1 MIVLENI
8 RQNRCVNQNSYGAR
22 MSGLMRPSIVGP
34 RLENGATVEGLM
46 RSLTEFPTAEG
57 RLSAALNDAPTLWL
71 THAMPVKDK
80 TKRFS
85 LLFQSN

>member
-1 MIVLENI
+1 
-8 RQNRCVNQNSYGAR
+8 

-46 RSLTEFPTAEG
+46 RSLAEFPTAEG

-71 THAMPVKDK
+71 THAMPLKDNP
-80 TKRFS
+80 KRFS
-85 LLFQSN
+85 LLF

>member
-1 MIVLENI
+1 
-8 RQNRCVNQNSYGAR
+8 

-46 RSLTEFPTAEG
+46 RSLIEFPTAEG

>member
-1 MIVLENI
+1 MDDQTII
-8 RQNRCVNQNSYGAR
+8 PGAR

-46 RSLTEFPTAEG
+46 RSLIEFPTAEG

-71 THAMPVKDK
+71 THAMPLKDN
-80 TKRFS
+80 TKRFG
-85 LLFQSN
+85 LLF

>member
-1 MIVLENI
+1 
-8 RQNRCVNQNSYGAR
+8 

-46 RSLTEFPTAEG
+46 RSLTEFPTPEG

-71 THAMPVKDK
+71 THAMPLKDNP
-80 TKRFS
+80 KRFS
-85 LLFQSN
+85 LLF

>member
-71 THAMPVKDK
+71 THAMPLKDN
-80 TKRFS
+80 TKRFG
-85 LLFQSN
+85 LLF